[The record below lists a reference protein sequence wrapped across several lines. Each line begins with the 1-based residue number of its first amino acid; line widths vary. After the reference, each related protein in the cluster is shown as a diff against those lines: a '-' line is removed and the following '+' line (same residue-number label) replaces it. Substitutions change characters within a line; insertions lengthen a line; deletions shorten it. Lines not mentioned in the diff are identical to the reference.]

1 MLNYLKLF
9 IWSGIYYLQKCKSET
24 IYKIII
30 KNIKE
35 SGCVLIKLTQWILPK
50 VEVIY
55 NIDKNNPKD
64 SWFFELE
71 DIYEDCEYHSIQHTK
86 KVYRQDFNRDIEDDY
101 EIIGN
106 IASGSIGQVYKLINK
121 YDGTEHAMK
130 VIHPNVGS
138 KLYLIQAIV
147 YLIYRIPILKDY
159 FRYYFPFDM
168 NDFISDFKTQTDMI
182 CEGNN
187 LLYFNEIYKDQD
199 VFVIP
204 KVIKLSKNILIMSY
218 EEGECFDDIES
229 SDYIK
234 MKIILLNKIFVK
246 NNDYTHRLM
255 HGDLHKGNWKVRLC
269 DDDKIK
275 IVIYDY
281 GFCWTMPDYLYGDDL
296 LFIDR
301 AFITPIK
308 DRTAYIKACKM
319 LINNEK
325 NSIEDMEKTVNI
337 VEKDLR
343 DGGMEGEYI
352 FDDPIFLLN
361 TILYSSRK
369 GGFLING
376 FLFQSI
382 IIHNQ
387 LCRNL
392 EKYSL
397 NIKNGKDDYYSN
409 QILNIITYCETL
421 KICPE
426 FLKVLRDEYDD
437 LGIEKNQL
445 FEDCQYLEKYNLQ
458 ELI

>member
-1 MLNYLKLF
+1 
-9 IWSGIYYLQKCKSET
+9 
-24 IYKIII
+24 
-30 KNIKE
+30 
-35 SGCVLIKLTQWILPK
+35 
-50 VEVIY
+50 
-55 NIDKNNPKD
+55 
-64 SWFFELE
+64 
-71 DIYEDCEYHSIQHTK
+71 
-86 KVYRQDFNRDIEDDY
+86 
-101 EIIGN
+101 
-106 IASGSIGQVYKLINK
+106 
-121 YDGTEHAMK
+121 MK

-246 NNDYTHRLM
+246 NNEYTHRLM